1 MGGSQ
6 RNSSIMNLENI
17 KDCRVA
23 SVEKDQEIDLED
35 KIYWVT
41 GVKNQSL

>member
-1 MGGSQ
+1 
-6 RNSSIMNLENI
+6 MNLENI